1 MATRLPSGAYRSQV
15 FLGKDEKGQRKYKS
29 FIGRTANEAD
39 LKALQYKAKITPL
52 EAPNKTFIRC
62 SNDFLHTITKTLS
75 IATQRGYLSIHR
87 TIANDYKTFAN
98 TNINAIDKTTLQ
110 KFLNRLSAEHSPKTV
125 RNYYGYISRVMNACD
140 LVPPSCNL
148 PQRKR
153 PQLNIPD
160 EETVHKVFELIK
172 GTPLEVPVLLAA
184 LVPMRRGEIC
194 AARLE
199 DLDGNVLHIH
209 RSIAIGD
216 KGITQEKP
224 PKTDAS
230 DRYVILP
237 DYVCDLIRQQGYICN
252 ISVKA
257 ISKQFSQVLKKGGI
271 EHFRFHDLRHA
282 FVSIAHASN
291 IPDAYIMSRGGW
303 ATSYTVNNVYRHVL
317 DSDRKRMEEK
327 VNDTLNRLL

>member
-15 FLGKDEKGQRKYKS
+15 FLGKDEKGNRKYKS
-29 FIGRTANEAD
+29 FTGKTANEAD

-52 EAPNKTFIRC
+52 AGSNKTFIRC
-62 SNDFLHTITKTLS
+62 SHDFLNANTKTLS
-75 IATQRGYLSIHR
+75 IATQRGYKSIHR
-87 TIANDYKTFAN
+87 MLADKYKAFGN
-98 TNINAIDKTTLQ
+98 TNINAIDKITLQ
-110 KFLNRLSAEHSPKTV
+110 KFLNRLSAERSPKTV
-125 RNYYGYISRVMNACD
+125 KNYYGYICRIMRAND
-140 LVPPSCNL
+140 LTPPECIL

-160 EETVHKVFELIK
+160 EETIARLFECVK

-209 RSIAIGD
+209 RSIAVGD
-216 KGITQEKP
+216 HGQTQEKA
-224 PKTDAS
+224 PKTDSS
-230 DRYVILP
+230 DRYVKLP
-237 DYVCDLIRQQGYICN
+237 DEVADLIRNQGYICN

-257 ISKQFSQVLKKGGI
+257 ISKQFSQILKKNGI

-282 FVSIAHASN
+282 FVSIAHAAG
-291 IPDAYIMSRGGW
+291 IPDAAILARGGW
-303 ATSYTVNNVYRHVL
+303 STTYTVNAVYRHLL
-317 DSDRKRMEEK
+317 DSDRQRLEDK
-327 VNDTLNRLL
+327 VNDVFTDLM